1 MWVTTG
7 AGAWAQAF
15 GEATDSL
22 FCWLAGGDGDRKCLI
37 KGLLREVVS
46 GRYVRWA
53 GAALGVSL
61 CLQGSLALF
70 ETRYAATARCVRRM
84 YPCTYKELASYIAGM
99 PNRVVVHALHDALQM
114 GSLVAL
120 CAALQ
125 RLAPSF
131 LPSRFPSYFHLCSAG
146 CGVSFHRLRY
156 ILSSCCPPL
165 FQLCFL
171 WPPRGL
177 HPTSSVTEIEQTM
190 TSAELLA
197 VECLQSVGRMAAWQ
211 LIVFLRWVTGTL
223 PKTLPAS
230 NRSMQFYLAWNACL
244 FVLTPAGYVRSAL
257 RIPVWHLFPLII
269 FADVVHARA
278 SMLTWVTAFVI
289 GTYYKT
295 KGWVCST
302 VLPASYVVLS
312 IYDEMR
318 IEEETRGAWDGMGH
332 GLGEDEED
340 GVEGGLGASELSDEG
355 YGSDRTE
362 RLAQLAGGES
372 ESEREGLRQAQ
383 VMMHLFGRALQ
394 RNREEALETQSVT
407 ASVGN
412 AESLKKLEH
421 EMYGLCSFFFEAFL
435 CFPPLLPPSSAQQLR
450 HLPSRLRNRCAHTH
464 PAVRALLPPGVRGP
478 VAVAALGVSLVPCA
492 SRRAAERRGRGRR
505 NLPRGSAAWAGRRDR
520 PCGVNAV
527 PRRCA
532 RH

>member
-15 GEATDSL
+15 GEATDAL
-22 FCWLAGGDGDRKCLI
+22 FGWLAGGDGERKCLI

-70 ETRYAATARCVRRM
+70 ESRYAATARCVRRM
-84 YPCTYKELASYIAGM
+84 YPCTYKELTSYIAGM
-99 PNRVVVHALHDALQM
+99 PNRVIVHALHDALQM
-114 GSLVAL
+114 SSLVVF

-125 RLAPSF
+125 RVAPSL

-257 RIPVWHLFPLII
+257 RIPVRHLFPLII

-318 IEEETRGAWDGMGH
+318 IEEETRGAWEDMSH
-332 GLGEDEED
+332 GLAGGEEED
-340 GVEGGLGASELSDEG
+340 GEGGGVVGASELSDDG
-355 YGSDRTE
+355 YGSDRAE
-362 RLAQLAGGES
+362 RLAQLAAGGGAGES
-372 ESEREGLRQAQ
+372 ESEQEGLRQAQ

-407 ASVGN
+407 ARVGN

-421 EMYGLCSFFFEAFL
+421 EICAICRLDYEIGAQTRTLRCGHFFHQECVDPWLSQRWVCPWCRAPAVVL
-435 CFPPLLPPSSAQQLR
+435 PSDGAEEGEISPEGLLPGQAEEI
-450 HLPSRLRNRCAHTH
+450 
-464 PAVRALLPPGVRGP
+464 VRV
-478 VAVAALGVSLVPCA
+478 VSTLFRDGSPDTDDWTLA
-492 SRRAAERRGRGRR
+492 SQ
-505 NLPRGSAAWAGRRDR
+505 
-520 PCGVNAV
+520 
-527 PRRCA
+527 
-532 RH
+532 